1 MTINFEGF
9 PSIARLRREAVYME
23 KVDGSNGCLVF
34 EQQEG
39 SEFYSFI
46 VQSRKRVIAPGNDNF
61 GFAAWAYEHETT
73 LWNTLGPGRHF
84 GEWMGSGIQRGYGLP
99 KGERRFLLF
108 NTARWK
114 DVDLSAIPG
123 LGVVPELW
131 RGEFSTENID
141 RVKAELLETG
151 SHVNPGFMNVEGI
164 VVYHTASKSS
174 YKVTYGPEDSYEWGN
189 NPTKDKT

>member
-1 MTINFEGF
+1 
-9 PSIARLRREAVYME
+9 ME
-23 KVDGSNGCLVF
+23 KVDGSNGCIIF
-34 EQQEG
+34 ERPED
-39 SEFYSFI
+39 SEFDLMK
-46 VQSRKRVIAPGNDNF
+46 VQSRKRFVEVGSDNF
-61 GFAAWAYEHETT
+61 GFAAWAYENEMA

-84 GEWMGSGIQRGYGLP
+84 GEWMGSGIQRGYGLT

-108 NTARWK
+108 NTTRWK
-114 DVDLSAIPG
+114 DEDLSAVPG

-151 SHVNPGFMNVEGI
+151 SHVNPGFMDVEGI

-189 NPTKDKT
+189 NPTKGK